1 MNGTG
6 EGSLSHGP
14 IAGKM
19 QAKAARLY
27 INTCILSVLPSQP
40 PQFAYAEKFC
50 IVGGGSSG
58 LAAAKNFRA
67 AGIPFDCL
75 EREDDIGGN
84 WYYGSAASRVYASTH
99 MVSSKALTEYTDFPM
114 PMEWPGYPS
123 HRQALEYLRAYAWRF
138 GLYEHIQF
146 GAAVQWME
154 PRFPSLE
161 GRGKG
166 RDLSFDNGSDVKSH
180 NGAAPPLAPPR
191 RTGEGDQGGWLVRLA
206 GGEERVY
213 RGVVIANG
221 HNWDPRW
228 PEYPG
233 EFSGEVMHS
242 AQYKTPDALS
252 RKRVLVVGG
261 GNSGCDI
268 ACEAAVH
275 AERALLSTRRAYHV
289 LPKFFRGRPI
299 DQCNELLLWLR
310 LPLWA
315 RRVAGAVVSQLV
327 LGPAWRTGVPRADHR
342 LFESHPILNSQLHH
356 HVGHGR
362 LELRP
367 DVKELAGDQVRFV
380 DGSEEQVDLII
391 YATGYRVSFPF
402 IDAAQLNWR
411 DGAPRL
417 FLNVFHPERDDL
429 FCIGL
434 IQPDSGQF
442 GLVDYQARLVASYLQ
457 ALSGKP
463 QRAEWFRQLKRGN
476 PPDLNGGVRYLHS
489 PRHTL
494 EVEHYSYR
502 RRLQKLSAKLR

>member
-1 MNGTG
+1 MTR
-6 EGSLSHGP
+6 LS
-14 IAGKM
+14 
-19 QAKAARLY
+19 
-27 INTCILSVLPSQP
+27 
-40 PQFAYAEKFC
+40 EKFC
-50 IVGGGSSG
+50 IVGAGSSG

-75 EREDDIGGN
+75 ERQDDIGGN

-99 MVSSKALTEYTDFPM
+99 LVSSKALTEYTDFPM
-114 PMEWPGYPS
+114 PADWPEYPS
-123 HRQALEYLRAYAWRF
+123 HRQTLEYLRAYARHF
-138 GLYEHIQF
+138 GLYEHTQF
-146 GAAVQWME
+146 GTTVKWME
-154 PRFPSLE
+154 PVRGDKVRVVGADASADPSVDSGQAL
-161 GRGKG
+161 GVTGLAQ
-166 RDLSFDNGSDVKSH
+166 RD
-180 NGAAPPLAPPR
+180 
-191 RTGEGDQGGWLVRLA
+191 QGWLVRLE

-242 AQYKTPDALS
+242 AHYKTPEALS

-289 LPKFFRGRPI
+289 LPKFFRGKPI

-315 RRVAGAVVSQLV
+315 RRIAGTVVSHLV
-327 LGPAWRTGVPRADHR
+327 LGPAWRTGVPPADHR

-367 DVKELAGDQVRFV
+367 DVKELAGNWVRFV

-402 IDAAQLNWR
+402 IDAAQLNWH

-442 GLVDYQARLVASYLQ
+442 GLVDYQARLVASYLK

-463 QRAEWFRQLKRGN
+463 RQAEWFQRLKRSD
-476 PPDLNGGVRYLHS
+476 PPELSGGVRYLRS

-494 EVEHYSYR
+494 EMEHYSYR
-502 RRLQKLSAKLR
+502 RRLRRLSAKLA